1 MIGNFFFRGTSKIHF
16 FLYTIWH
23 TFKMINIHFAQII
36 QPSDVIVITVGICD
50 AKISLKITKE
60 LLKIRNNIK
69 ILMITYQKRIR
80 I

>member
-1 MIGNFFFRGTSKIHF
+1 
-16 FLYTIWH
+16 
-23 TFKMINIHFAQII
+23 MINIHFAQII